1 MSNERRNAEDRYP
14 AFRDPAADGERAAR
28 LDNHRADL
36 LVEIDELVG
45 IAIEEIAPDA
55 IAAGLGNC
63 APDFA
68 CAVLNRMR
76 GADFQ
81 TRAGTRSADALIE
94 LLETWDDGR
103 RFSFVTDAVRRT
115 F

>member
-1 MSNERRNAEDRYP
+1 MENERRNDGSRDA

-28 LDNHRADL
+28 LDNYRADL
-36 LVEIDELVG
+36 LVDIDEIVG
-45 IAIEEIAPDA
+45 VAIEEIAPDA

-63 APDFA
+63 PQDFA

-81 TRAGTRSADALIE
+81 TRCPRYADALIE